1 MHIDNSVAPVSLD
14 RRHRARLKLKVG
26 RRSALRLDLAIS
38 SSGLLAIGGLVS
50 SILLATAV
58 VVQVATRG
66 RDTKGGS
73 AVSHHQEAI
82 PAP

>member
-66 RDTKGGS
+66 RDTKDGA
-73 AVSHHQEAI
+73 AVSPHQETI

>member
-14 RRHRARLKLKVG
+14 HRHRARLKLKVG
-26 RRSALRLDLAIS
+26 RRSALRLDVAIG

-66 RDTKGGS
+66 RDTKDG
-73 AVSHHQEAI
+73 AEVSPHQEAI